1 MKTKFSEEHKWSSRE
16 EKNSDSY
23 RGNPK
28 RPPSGPQRSIEK
40 MPTQLEAFV
49 ISNNSSDTHTR
60 YRLLSDYYVT
70 APQEV
75 MASFHY

>member
-1 MKTKFSEEHKWSSRE
+1 MKTKFSKEHNWSSRE
-16 EKNSDSY
+16 EKNSDGY

-40 MPTQLEAFV
+40 MPTQLEAFA
-49 ISNNSSDTHTR
+49 ISNNSSGMHIR

-70 APQEV
+70 AP
-75 MASFHY
+75 